1 MKKTLLATTFL
12 SAAVL
17 ASAQTPKKPVMEKT
31 DSTVIIR
38 TESIC
43 EAEGYNGKTPL
54 VITIKDDVIVKVTAG
69 YNSETPDFFQKVR
82 DRMLPKFIK
91 LKFADYASVDAVS
104 GATFSSK
111 AVTENM
117 KAAYEYYMNNK

>member
-1 MKKTLLATTFL
+1 M
-12 SAAVL
+12 
-17 ASAQTPKKPVMEKT
+17 
-31 DSTVIIR
+31 
-38 TESIC
+38 
-43 EAEGYNGKTPL
+43 
-54 VITIKDDVIVKVTAG
+54 IVKVTAG